1 LATVPRLAF
10 VATEP
15 PISPCPCP
23 ETEGDQAADTH
34 IPFRIWTRP
43 WAIPRWR
50 AAGDHERHE
59 PGGEGAV
66 GMAERS
72 DGDEN
77 IRQVSGCRHGGWR
90 AMPSLSMQPRTGVRR
105 RLRHAAAPCGPPVTP
120 LACVVVKPVTTVTK
134 RYIDDRLG
142 KRFAIGWVPD
152 TIVFM
157 NAVPKASVGKFDK
170 CAAAS

>member
-1 LATVPRLAF
+1 
-10 VATEP
+10 
-15 PISPCPCP
+15 
-23 ETEGDQAADTH
+23 
-34 IPFRIWTRP
+34 
-43 WAIPRWR
+43 
-50 AAGDHERHE
+50 
-59 PGGEGAV
+59 
-66 GMAERS
+66 
-72 DGDEN
+72 
-77 IRQVSGCRHGGWR
+77 
-90 AMPSLSMQPRTGVRR
+90 MPSLSMQSRTGGASAAEACRGP
-105 RLRHAAAPCGPPVTP
+105 LRPPATP

>member
-1 LATVPRLAF
+1 
-10 VATEP
+10 
-15 PISPCPCP
+15 
-23 ETEGDQAADTH
+23 
-34 IPFRIWTRP
+34 
-43 WAIPRWR
+43 
-50 AAGDHERHE
+50 
-59 PGGEGAV
+59 
-66 GMAERS
+66 
-72 DGDEN
+72 
-77 IRQVSGCRHGGWR
+77 VSGGCHGGWR
-90 AMPSLSMQPRTGVRR
+90 ERPSVSLHERTGVRR
-105 RLRHAAAPCGPPVTP
+105 RLRRTAAPCGSPVTP